1 MESASNGIDL
11 SVRNLTDLENSCK
24 EELSHETIIVG
35 DGVAGDFDC
44 TTYRAPWVSLHRI
57 TLVEADKTTLTSRI

>member
-11 SVRNLTDLENSCK
+11 PVNVTDLENCK
-24 EELSHETIIVG
+24 EELNHETIVG
-35 DGVAGDFDC
+35 VGCSGDFDC

-57 TLVEADKTTLTSRI
+57 TLVEADKTTFHIRI